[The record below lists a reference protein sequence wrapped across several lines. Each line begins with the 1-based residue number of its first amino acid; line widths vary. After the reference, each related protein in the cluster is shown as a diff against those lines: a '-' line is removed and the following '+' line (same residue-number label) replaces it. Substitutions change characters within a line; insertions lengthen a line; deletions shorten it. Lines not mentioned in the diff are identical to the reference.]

1 MTKIWWKSISK
12 KEKNKK
18 KDVKMNFVRNY
29 NTKKSSSNTM
39 LWTNMKEMKKY
50 FKNLPIFS

>member
-1 MTKIWWKSISK
+1 MTKMWWKSTLK